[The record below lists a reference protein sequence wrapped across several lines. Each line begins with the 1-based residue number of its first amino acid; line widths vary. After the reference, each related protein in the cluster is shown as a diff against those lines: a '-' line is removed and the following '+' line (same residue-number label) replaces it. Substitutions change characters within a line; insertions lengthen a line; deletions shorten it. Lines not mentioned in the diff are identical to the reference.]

1 MSTCQATCADGY
13 RCTLH
18 QGHRGTHYDSLE
30 DVSFEEDFPP
40 RRVCELCGKASSTGC
55 GHVSDGL
62 PSDDHCP
69 ACGRCWRD
77 ECQDEQE
84 PDCGACEHSKREPG
98 SACAR
103 CVATLQRGEAA

>member
-1 MSTCQATCADGY
+1 MTCQATCADGY

-18 QGHRGTHYDSLE
+18 AGHRGTHYDSLE

-40 RRVCELCGKASSTGC
+40 QRVCELCGKPNDTGC
-55 GHVSDGL
+55 GHVSDGT

-77 ECQDEQE
+77 ECQPCVECGGE
-84 PDCGACEHSKREPG
+84 PHSCG
-98 SACAR
+98 CASEEER
-103 CVATLQRGEAA
+103 AA